1 MMDGAS
7 EQSRRVE
14 GALGHISVMEREVV
28 RLVTAQAV
36 EQGRPLRCVDLTL
49 GLAGHARAVAEILP
63 AGSQVIGFDRDPAA
77 LERAKA
83 RMSEPGI
90 EGIQTLFIQASFAEA
105 EECLRARGMVPV
117 DFVLFDLGLNSTQ
130 LDAGERGFSLMSS
143 GPLDMRMDPEGGGVT
158 AGDLLN
164 TLDAERLAD
173 IFWLLGEER
182 YSRRIARALVKG
194 RPWQSTLEVAEAISR
209 AVGGRKGAKIHP
221 ATRCFQA
228 LRMAVNDELG
238 AIRAGLPAAGRI
250 LRAGGVMAVISF
262 HSLEHRLVKTFF
274 RAGARR
280 CLCPEEQPVCTC
292 RFEPIFRWEQRR
304 EQRP

>member
-1 MMDGAS
+1 
-7 EQSRRVE
+7 
-14 GALGHISVMEREVV
+14 
-28 RLVTAQAV
+28 
-36 EQGRPLRCVDLTL
+36 
-49 GLAGHARAVAEILP
+49 
-63 AGSQVIGFDRDPAA
+63 
-77 LERAKA
+77 
-83 RMSEPGI
+83 
-90 EGIQTLFIQASFAEA
+90 
-105 EECLRARGMVPV
+105 
-117 DFVLFDLGLNSTQ
+117 
-130 LDAGERGFSLMSS
+130 
-143 GPLDMRMDPEGGGVT
+143 MDPEGVGVT

-250 LRAGGVMAVISF
+250 LRAGGVMAVSF
-262 HSLEHRLVKTFF
+262 RLERRMKTFF
-274 RAGARR
+274 GLVRAGVSVRR
-280 CLCPEEQPVCTC
+280 SSRYAPAVSN
-292 RFEPIFRWEQRR
+292 RIFRWEQRR
-304 EQRP
+304 EQRPTAEETADL